1 MTSVPQLCFQV
12 TDLPSQGKTVE
23 GSVPLAALDPGD
35 DERLEFPYPLHFRL
49 LIAPVQQGILARGR
63 LDTVVRAPCDRC
75 LCDVDVTVTV
85 ADACYHFE
93 EVPLG
98 SLDLTEAVREDIL
111 LALPQGCLCRD
122 DCRGLC
128 PSCGQNLNEGTCS
141 CSVSGDDES
150 PWGALDRL
158 DLP

>member
-1 MTSVPQLCFQV
+1 MISVPQLCFQV
-12 TDLPSQGKTVE
+12 AELPAQGKTVE
-23 GSVPLAALDPGD
+23 GSVDFDALDPGD
-35 DERLEFPYPLHFRL
+35 DGRLQFPYPLHFRL
-49 LIAPVQQGILARGR
+49 VIAPVQQGILVRGT

-75 LCDVDVTVTV
+75 LCDVDVPVRV
-85 ADACYHFE
+85 DDACYHFE
-93 EVPLG
+93 EMPVG
-98 SLDLTEAVREDIL
+98 VLDLTEPVREDIL
-111 LALPQGCLCRD
+111 LVLPQGCLCRD

-141 CSVSGDDES
+141 CPASGDDDS